1 MNNHSIFFALLLAR
15 RCSRLR
21 DAIKTRRRCH
31 LADIQDEY
39 WSLTYDMP
47 LSADSLFPSQ
57 FPLPLLRREC
67 TKAAQAP
74 QVSKMS
80 STMGTVEGRVDLAEM
95 EKIYQC
101 PVCLELPICKIYQC
115 KEGHLICEDCFHKMQ
130 NERNWIFVKCPTCS
144 TNIPVPPIRCRTAEQ
159 VINKYTSN

>member
-1 MNNHSIFFALLLAR
+1 M
-15 RCSRLR
+15 
-21 DAIKTRRRCH
+21 
-31 LADIQDEY
+31 DIQDEY
-39 WSLTYDMP
+39 WSLAYRYDMP

-57 FPLPLLRREC
+57 LPVPLLRRKC
-67 TKAAQAP
+67 AKAAEGP
-74 QVSKMS
+74 QISNSQKSIVRA
-80 STMGTVEGRVDLAEM
+80 MGTVEGRDLAEM

-159 VINKYTSN
+159 VINEYKSN